1 MSQLSRA
8 SLFLALTC
16 AVLAQVGDARAF
28 ETKAKQAIL
37 IEAGTGTELFA
48 KDVDKPFAP
57 AALAKLMTME
67 TLFDLVATGKVAPD
81 AVYPVTENAW
91 RTGGAP
97 SGGSTMFAALK
108 SSIPL
113 PDLIRGAI
121 VQSANDGCIIIAE
134 GVSGSE
140 DKFVELM
147 NQRAADLGLKNS
159 AFRNTTGLPA
169 DGQQTTVGDLV
180 QLAQHI
186 WKTYPNYYPIY
197 AEPNF
202 TWNGIFQ
209 RNRNP
214 LLSMNIGADGMGTG
228 FTEESGYSIVGAVK
242 KGDSRYFLAMSGLA
256 SDKERTEEARKL
268 LDWALIGFNR
278 SELFK
283 VGQTVG
289 SARVYGGVTT
299 SVPLRA
305 NGPVSILLHKENE
318 GKVSASIDYKGPISA
333 PVKAG
338 DQVASLVIRVAD
350 APDQVTPLYAA
361 SDVEVGP
368 LHRRAYDAA
377 AELLLGWLR

>member
-283 VGQTVG
+283 DGQTVG